1 MEGERR
7 LGSFAAVL
15 RQWRLFAWMDL
26 TWMTRNLGFFLT
38 EFVSGLVM
46 SVATV
51 TATFLLAARFDGIGP
66 WTTPQ
71 IIFMLGYST
80 LVQGLV
86 GMFFGYNVAFV
97 SRRIGRGQLDHT
109 LIQPRPIWVTLLTE
123 GFTPFSASTT
133 VVAGVVLI
141 IWSASRI
148 ALAVSAGWL
157 ALAFV
162 NLVASCAIV
171 LAFAFLWGSLAFWA
185 PRAAEEISTSALRMM
200 RLLTSFPLDGLGPVW
215 LGGLLTALPAGFA
228 AWFPC
233 RALLDIDRAPYA
245 LGLTPLAAS
254 VITALTIV
262 IFHRG
267 MKHYGRVG
275 SQRYLSFGHRR

>member
-1 MEGERR
+1 MEGESR
-7 LGSFAAVL
+7 LESFAAVW
-15 RQWRLFAWMDL
+15 RQWRLYAWMDL

-46 SVATV
+46 SAATV

-133 VVAGVVLI
+133 VVAGVGLI
-141 IWSASRI
+141 VWSSSRI
-148 ALAVSAGWL
+148 ALAVSPGWL

-162 NLVASCAIV
+162 NLVASCATV
-171 LAFAFLWGSLAFWA
+171 LAFAFLWGCLAFWA

-200 RLLTSFPLDGLGPVW
+200 RLLTSFPLDGLAPFW
-215 LGGLLTALPAGFA
+215 LGGMLTALPAGFV

-233 RALLDIDRAPYA
+233 RALLGIDRSPYA
-245 LGLTPLAAS
+245 LELTPLAAS
-254 VITALTIV
+254 VIAALTIV
-262 IFHRG
+262 IFHQG